1 MERMRYGARP
11 TAIHCA
17 QLAMMTASPLQHLT
31 SLSSAP
37 PTPSDRG
44 VAWRSLT
51 GIGLAFTLA
60 VGACHADTGGST
72 TPPADT
78 TAGASTAAPKLTV
91 PGPLPLDQQRILAD
105 ITYLADDELQ
115 GRYTLS
121 PSLETAATWIGQRY
135 QELGL
140 QPPGADAAA
149 AKPAAYK
156 VPFALTTGL
165 RVPSPPTLE
174 LKTGARG
181 RAIPAAAF
189 SPTTVSG
196 SGTATGALVFVGYA
210 AQGNTPSSSSD
221 ADEDAGPSYD
231 DLAGLDLKG
240 KIAVVLLEAPRRP
253 NIQRFFSL
261 MQQAATDF
269 EEAAAPLREQ
279 KDVEGLRALHKR
291 TKQQLVTMSSPFMPG
306 VDLAKELW
314 PEPEDPLTLTL
325 DLQSIAG
332 YLVRKATTL
341 GGPQFGPSEGSLRTK
356 VKRLSEAG
364 AVGVIAVRAPRSH
377 VTPEDRKKDELPDL
391 KNIRPSSKDS
401 STAIPVVQMKWSAAD
416 RYLRVGKK
424 KTKISKLQE
433 EIDTELTPRSVSL
446 DGATATISVALEPI
460 QTQVPNVLA
469 TLPGT
474 DLADEIVIIGAHYD
488 HIGVEAEDGDA
499 SKGHCSSVKDK
510 EGVVDRVC
518 NGADDNASGTAMVL
532 ELARAWV
539 AAGVKPRRTVV
550 FAHFAGE
557 ELGLFGSK
565 ALAESPP
572 FELAK
577 VKAMVNLDMV
587 GRLGRRGLAIGGI
600 SSSGGWMPLLD
611 AIGNHEMSVI
621 YEGGVATRS
630 DHANFYK
637 KQIPVL
643 FFFTG
648 VHNDY
653 HRPTDHT
660 DKINVEGIGSI
671 GALVSQVMLALADG
685 YATPYQEPG
694 PKGGLMD
701 GLPGSDPDTLIKKIK
716 VTPKAD

>member
-1 MERMRYGARP
+1 MIRTTSERGA
-11 TAIHCA
+11 AWGS
-17 QLAMMTASPLQHLT
+17 LAAL
-31 SLSSAP
+31 
-37 PTPSDRG
+37 G
-44 VAWRSLT
+44 VAL
-51 GIGLAFTLA
+51 TLA
-60 VGACHADTGGST
+60 TGACRANNGES
-72 TPPADT
+72 TPPAST
-78 TAGASTAAPKLTV
+78 SAPATAEADSAPSV
-91 PGPLPLDQQRILAD
+91 PSPLPLDSQRILAD
-105 ITYLADDELQ
+105 ITYLADDALQ

-121 PSLETAATWIGQRY
+121 PSLETAASWIGQRY

-140 QPPGADAAA
+140 QPPGADPSA

-165 RVPSPPTLE
+165 RVPSPPALE
-174 LKTGARG
+174 LKTGSRT

-196 SGTATGALVFVGYA
+196 SGSATGPLVFVGYA
-210 AQGNTPSSSSD
+210 AQGNTPTSGG
-221 ADEDAGPSYD
+221 ADEDASEDSGPSYD

-253 NIQRFFSL
+253 NIRRFFSL
-261 MQQAATDF
+261 MQQEATDF
-269 EEAAAPLREQ
+269 EQAAAPLRES
-279 KDVEGLRALHKR
+279 KDAKGMRALHKR
-291 TKQQLVTMSSPFMPG
+291 TKQRLVTMISPFMPG
-306 VDLAKELW
+306 VDLGEELW
-314 PEPEDPLTLTL
+314 SMPEDPLNLTL
-325 DLQSIAG
+325 ELQSLLG
-332 YLVRKATTL
+332 SLLRKAATL
-341 GGPQFGPSEGSLRTK
+341 GGPQFGPSEGSLQTK

-364 AVGVIAVRAPRSH
+364 AVGIIAVRAPRSH

-416 RYLRVGKK
+416 RYLRVGAK

-433 EIDTELTPRSVSL
+433 EIDTELKPRSVSL

-474 DLADEIVIIGAHYD
+474 DLADELVIIGAHYD
-488 HIGVEAEDGDA
+488 HIGVEDEGGDA

-510 EGVVDRVC
+510 EGAVDRIC

-572 FELAK
+572 FDLSK

-600 SSSGGWMPLLD
+600 SSSEGWMPLLD

-630 DHANFYK
+630 DHANFYR

-660 DKINVEGIGSI
+660 EKINVEGMDSI

-685 YATPYQEPG
+685 YAIPYQEPG

-701 GLPGSDPDTLIKKIK
+701 GLPGSDPDTLIKRIK
-716 VTPKAD
+716 VKPKAD